1 MKTLSTNKSLTL
13 FPKFLLITAILL
25 FLGFILK
32 QVFEAHKIYDIAKLI
47 KHTTEIVS
55 ESIETQNKKT
65 KTKTKA
71 THGNSDKNCKLH
83 LVYEIYAKEP
93 KKEKITLKYGI
104 TSQCDFVTKDGNPR
118 PEYQIPIFQ
127 AMPKYSIYIIQ
138 YKILHRNIN
147 GRVRAKEI
155 EQQYVDEYF
164 KINNEELP
172 EQKRPIPT
180 ILKKIK

>member
-55 ESIETQNKKT
+55 ESIESQNKKT
-65 KTKTKA
+65 ETKTKA
-71 THGNSDKNCKLH
+71 THGNSNKNCKLH

-118 PEYQIPIFQ
+118 PEYQVRDLKLNSDYIAYDIE
-127 AMPKYSIYIIQ
+127 YIIL
-138 YKILHRNIN
+138 YNNIN
-147 GRVRAKEI
+147 GRVEAKRI
-155 EQQYVDEYF
+155 E
-164 KINNEELP
+164 KELVTKYALTHGGQLP
-172 EQKRPIPT
+172 PLQKRPKPF
-180 ILKKIK
+180 